1 MTNPTGI
8 LTREHWT
15 QVISL
20 ALLAGSMLAT
30 ATYFIVAQNS
40 NSVSSLRSDINTVAV
55 ADRDLIDKQW
65 RIFQDTT
72 SALGTRVTTLEAE
85 QGENS
90 RSMNRLSTSIDQQGA
105 TIRDLTTAL
114 TKLQGVLDAASRRR

>member
-1 MTNPTGI
+1 MTNPAGI

-15 QVISL
+15 QVIGL